1 MSTVTNRSQ
10 EIISAAHIR
19 FMRGDV
25 AVLDDVTFSVKEGE
39 YVGIIGPNGGG
50 KTTLLD
56 IVLGLEKPT
65 SGTVTWGDFIES
77 RAHIG
82 YVPQHAASFDPL
94 FPATVEEIVAS
105 GRVALRSWRR
115 GVSAYDGIR
124 IEKAMQTCGIAHLAQ
139 RRIGEVSGGERQRAF
154 LARALAGE
162 PRVLVLDEPMSA
174 VDEHQ
179 QETLYDVLRD
189 LHTRT
194 HMTIL
199 MVSHDLHAVEREA
212 TRVLCLNKKI
222 VTHGSYGDHPHMH

>member
-1 MSTVTNRSQ
+1 MPGIAKSLEMLSVS
-10 EIISAAHIR
+10 HIR

-25 AVLDDVTFSVKEGE
+25 AVLDDVSFSIKQGE

-56 IVLGLEKPT
+56 VILGLEKP
-65 SGTVTWGDFIES
+65 SAGTITWGDAIES
-77 RAHIG
+77 KSHIG

-105 GRVALRSWRR
+105 GRVAQRAWYQ
-115 GVSAYDGIR
+115 GFGAHDAVR
-124 IEKAMQTCGIAHLAQ
+124 IERAMQTCGIAHLAQ

-154 LARALAGE
+154 LARALAGD

-174 VDEHQ
+174 VDERQ

-189 LHTRT
+189 LRATT
-194 HMTIL
+194 QMTVL

-222 VTHGSYGDHPHMH
+222 VNHNSYGDHPHMH

>member
-1 MSTVTNRSQ
+1 MPTSLITTKKPLLTVARLQFT
-10 EIISAAHIR
+10 
-19 FMRGDV
+19 RGDIV
-25 AVLDDVTFSVKEGE
+25 VLEDVSFSVKEGE

-50 KTTLLD
+50 KTTLLH
-56 IVLGLEKPT
+56 IILGLEEP
-65 SGTVTWGDFIES
+65 SGGKVTWEGE
-77 RAHIG
+77 RAHQQVG

-94 FPATVEEIVAS
+94 FPATVQEIVAS
-105 GRVALRSWRR
+105 GRVALRKWYQHA
-115 GVSAYDGIR
+115 SAHDAVR
-124 IEKAMQTCGIAHLAQ
+124 IEKAMHTCGITHLAQ

-179 QETLYDVLRD
+179 QQTLYDVLRE
-189 LHTRT
+189 LHRRG
-194 HMTIL
+194 MTIL

-222 VTHGSYGDHPHMH
+222 VPHGSYADHPHMH

>member
-1 MSTVTNRSQ
+1 MPTVVKYPQ

-19 FMRGDV
+19 FTRGDIV
-25 AVLDDVTFSVKEGE
+25 ILDDVTFSVKEGE

-50 KTTLLD
+50 KTTLID
-56 IVLGLEKPT
+56 ILLGLERPT
-65 SGTVTWGDFIES
+65 SGKVTWGNLIES

-94 FPATVEEIVAS
+94 FPATIEEIVAS
-105 GRVALRSWRR
+105 GRVALRPWYR
-115 GVSAYDGIR
+115 SAGAQDTLR
-124 IEKAMQTCGIAHLAQ
+124 VEKAMQTCGIAHLAH

-189 LHTRT
+189 LHAHTR
-194 HMTIL
+194 MTIL

-212 TRVLCLNKKI
+212 TQVLCLNKKI

>member
-1 MSTVTNRSQ
+1 MQGIAKTSEVLLVS
-10 EIISAAHIR
+10 HIR
-19 FMRGDV
+19 FMRGDIV
-25 AVLDDVTFSVKEGE
+25 VLDNVNFSVKEGE

-56 IVLGLEKPT
+56 IILGLEKP
-65 SGTVTWGDFIES
+65 SAGTITWGDAIES
-77 RAHIG
+77 RSNIG

-105 GRVALRSWRR
+105 GRVALRPWYQGAGTRDAFR
-115 GVSAYDGIR
+115 V
-124 IEKAMQTCGIAHLAQ
+124 EKAMQTCGIAHLAQ

-189 LHTRT
+189 LHART

-222 VTHGSYGDHPHMH
+222 VNHNSYGDHPHMH

>member
-1 MSTVTNRSQ
+1 MPAIVKTSEMLSVS
-10 EIISAAHIR
+10 HIR

-25 AVLDDVTFSVKEGE
+25 TVLDDVSFSIKQGE

-56 IVLGLEKPT
+56 IILGLEKP
-65 SGTVTWGDFIES
+65 SAGTVAWGDVIES
-77 RAHIG
+77 KSHIG

-105 GRVALRSWRR
+105 GRVAQRAWYQSSGAHDAVRVER
-115 GVSAYDGIR
+115 
-124 IEKAMQTCGIAHLAQ
+124 AMQTCGIAHLAQ

-154 LARALAGE
+154 LARALAGD

-174 VDEHQ
+174 VDERQ

-189 LHTRT
+189 LRAST

-199 MVSHDLHAVEREA
+199 MVSHDLQAVEREA

-222 VTHGSYGDHPHMH
+222 VNHNSYGDHPHMH